1 MFLPAKQEVLGNSLK
16 ESGRCEQFRD
26 EGLGK
31 VEPKIGNV
39 EREDQWKQDGHP
51 GQRHGGWKTPLGS
64 TVPESEQGGQTG
76 LSR

>member
-39 EREDQWKQDGHP
+39 ER
-51 GQRHGGWKTPLGS
+51 KTNGS
-64 TVPESEQGGQTG
+64 RMGTMGKGMVAGKPH
-76 LSR
+76 